1 METKSKP
8 TKLVPAPRKMNGG
21 EPKKEV
27 PGTSL
32 EAYHLGY
39 LASSKGVIKVYNPY
53 PNESELYHYLGDGSG
68 GNRSQC
74 GADDGVFCVACAH
87 CPSADG
93 VCQ

>member
-8 TKLVPAPRKMNGG
+8 TKLVPAPRKMSAG
-21 EPKKEV
+21 ESKKEV

-53 PNESELYHYLGDGSG
+53 PNESELYEWWRRGWETRYFQEDY
-68 GNRSQC
+68 NTN
-74 GADDGVFCVACAH
+74 A
-87 CPSADG
+87 PK
-93 VCQ
+93 